1 MKVVLATPNFHQQR
15 GNTVTV
21 QRIAEKLKHHGVE
34 TEIVS
39 ITENRKYM
47 SFPQAD
53 LVHGFHAYLFYK
65 FKERL
70 HIKIDSYIITITGT
84 DLNHD
89 LFHPG
94 RREDVIASVR
104 DAKAVH
110 VFSEK
115 AKHLLLAEIP
125 DIASKVFVIQQ
136 GITEFGESHQA
147 KSKEDGI
154 VQFFFPAGIRKVKN
168 IPFAINAL
176 KQLHN
181 EFPFIRLLLAG
192 PIIEPEEGE
201 MVKELI
207 AENSSW
213 AEYIGQVPHS
223 KMGPLYK
230 KADVVLNTSHSEGQS
245 TAIIEAM
252 ASGVPVLVSGNDGN
266 LSLVTHDETG
276 YVYREETDFLHLAR
290 RLITEE
296 KTRSRLGNRAREH
309 ISTNHGKR
317 DEAEAL
323 ISLYRMALK

>member
-1 MKVVLATPNFHQQR
+1 MKVVLATPNYHQQR

-21 QRIAEKLKHHGVE
+21 QRIAEKLKKHGVE

-39 ITENRKYM
+39 ITDNKQYL

-65 FKERL
+65 FKESL
-70 HIKIDSYIITITGT
+70 PLKIECYIITITGT

-89 LFHPG
+89 LFHSKK
-94 RREDVIASVR
+94 REDVIVCIR
-104 DAKAVH
+104 EAKAVH

-136 GITEFGESHQA
+136 GITEFAESQQTR
-147 KSKEDGI
+147 SEEDGLF
-154 VQFFFPAGIRKVKN
+154 QFFLPAGIRKVKN

-181 EFPFIRLLLAG
+181 DFPFIRLLLAG

-201 MVKELI
+201 LVKELI

-223 KMGPLYK
+223 KMGPMYK
-230 KADVVLNTSHSEGQS
+230 HADVVLNTSHSEGQS

-252 ASGVPVLVSGNDGN
+252 ASGIPVLVSGNDGN

-276 YVYREETDFLHLAR
+276 YVYREETDFLQLAR

-296 KTRSRLGNRAREH
+296 QTRRRLGNRARHH
-309 ISTNHGKR
+309 ISTNHGKQ

-323 ISLYRMALK
+323 IRLYTMAFK